1 MRSLIFG
8 IFWGKKILLT
18 KDLKIWKIC
27 DEKVVTLL
35 SKVTNMGLQLAIE

>member
-18 KDLKIWKIC
+18 KDLKFGRLAIK
-27 DEKVVTLL
+27 KVVTLL
-35 SKVTNMGLQLAIE
+35 SKVINMGLQLVIE